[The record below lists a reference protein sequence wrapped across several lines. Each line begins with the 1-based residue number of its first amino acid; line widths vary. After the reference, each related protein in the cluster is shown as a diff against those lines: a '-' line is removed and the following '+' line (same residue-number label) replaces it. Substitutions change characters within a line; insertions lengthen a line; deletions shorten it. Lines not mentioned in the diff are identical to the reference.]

1 VHVVDVGQG
10 DSLLIRFP
18 GGRTMLVDAGGWQG
32 EFEKGRGAGEV
43 VASYLRRSGVRK
55 IDVLVLTHP
64 HEDHAAGALFLL
76 GRFAIGTVVVPPL
89 VSPDQSHEVPDPA
102 YYRLIDSMRRQH
114 IPVRQV
120 VCGDALS
127 VDPKVKVDVLGP
139 GAVPLSGTRSD
150 LNNNSVVL
158 SVRYG
163 ESSFL
168 FTGDLE
174 LEGQARLLESGYA
187 LNHDVLKVPHHGS
200 RYTSRDFLDS
210 VNPGLAVISV
220 GRNSFGQPHP
230 DIMTLLEDGG
240 RPVFRTDRDGLTV
253 LFSDGRTIKTKIYK
267 R

>member
-1 VHVVDVGQG
+1 
-10 DSLLIRFP
+10 
-18 GGRTMLVDAGGWQG
+18 
-32 EFEKGRGAGEV
+32 
-43 VASYLRRSGVRK
+43 
-55 IDVLVLTHP
+55 
-64 HEDHAAGALFLL
+64 
-76 GRFAIGTVVVPPL
+76 
-89 VSPDQSHEVPDPA
+89 
-102 YYRLIDSMRRQH
+102 MRRQH